1 MYSSGRHLPVYPH
14 PHLNCYRRPPTSQ
27 EENKRYRLERE
38 SIIYSYRGR
47 NFSPHHPPNVS
58 WVCLIISWV
67 NIRKL
72 NISDTIYCDRVEY
85 RFLLRRC
92 TSKSCYLGCHGNSIR
107 RYFKFY
113 LKTNI
118 SHGICV
124 WWEQMVWSLQMQQF
138 PPLKKRWIGGPP
150 LRRYEEQ
157 MEDDNIFSSI
167 EKIPP
172 PLSEE
177 KKGADVQ
184 LGADTSAYMYPGSG
198 PYHPSVLLY
207 THHISFLYFFLSS
220 RLWLYRKM

>member
-1 MYSSGRHLPVYPH
+1 MQFF
-14 PHLNCYRRPPTSQ
+14 PP
-27 EENKRYRLERE
+27 
-38 SIIYSYRGR
+38 II
-47 NFSPHHPPNVS
+47 PNVS

-67 NIRKL
+67 NIRNWIYL
-72 NISDTIYCDRVEY
+72 TRYCDRVEY

-138 PPLKKRWIGGPP
+138 PPQEKVNGGATSKTVWRADGRWQH
-150 LRRYEEQ
+150 LQHWE
-157 MEDDNIFSSI
+157 N
-167 EKIPP
+167 P

-184 LGADTSAYMYPGSG
+184 LGADTSAYISWFWTISPQRS
-198 PYHPSVLLY
+198 SIY
-207 THHISFLYFFLSS
+207 THTTSPSYIFSFRLDCGYTERCRRYILYSLYSLSLSEFLDCEEEGKW
-220 RLWLYRKM
+220 RQGG